1 MTQIPPFAALNT
13 HPSPRTLG
21 ELLGLPS
28 AAHGTPDAG
37 RSRGG
42 REGRIPLPLVRVEA
56 RVRIVGDCAVT
67 ELTEHYRNGHD
78 LPLDVTHLIPLPA
91 SGAVTGFTMRAGGR
105 VTRGVCKDS
114 AEARADFSSAL
125 ERGKTAAL
133 VTQVR
138 DDQHRI
144 GLANVPPRTDVAVT
158 LRIVERLR
166 VDDGRFEYRLP
177 TTVPVLHV
185 PGSDVIG
192 HDGPGWSPDTREAPD
207 ASHRTPPVLVGG
219 TIPLDLEVRLASGAT
234 AIEPSIALDRTDEP
248 DGTIVLRP
256 ATSASC
262 DGDVVLRFWG
272 RGERTTMRAYTDGER
287 TLVVI
292 DPPATRMRKLERVRE
307 AIFVLDHS
315 GSMHG
320 MPLAAAKAALAASI
334 KGLSPTDRVQVIA
347 FDTTHEAF
355 PDAPVAATKANV
367 RMVLAWL
374 NRIEARGGTRA
385 IPALQAACAAPQH
398 PGHVRTVLF
407 VTDGH
412 VANDREILGLT
423 RTFDPAVRLSAVG
436 IGMGP
441 QDAML
446 ARLARMGGGTHLN
459 VAGVPDEEEDEDDA
473 ETEEDEVRT
482 DVRIVGERI
491 EREIARFGATLLGP
505 IAFGLHEAGSP
516 APSPHGAEGGTSVDL
531 FAGRGATLF
540 LEGAR
545 TAVRIESVDG
555 AFRGECEVRP
565 SPVPLGELWARQV
578 IERLEDRRIAQPG
591 EADAID
597 ARIRELGIAHQVQ
610 TRLTSFVAVDEASQ
624 VHGAALE
631 IEQPVQALRDSG
643 IRASIA
649 PSAGN
654 LRMAP
659 IARPRALMRPDAAG
673 SQAGDRCEIHE
684 PRRHRAPAPRQAPPP
699 ATRTSP
705 KDRLRDDVQLALAGL
720 ELMSEDQYGPLLEC
734 LDADI
739 GFLESGPKPDTDPLI
754 VMLILVLMAFIR
766 KSEERSGAPRIPSLA
781 KHDFTTTG
789 TLWTQCMQALKP
801 MSRRKYWRDFITA
814 ARTGH
819 PAAMYRTAVVVVG
832 FE

>member
-13 HPSPRTLG
+13 HPSQRTLG

-28 AAHGTPDAG
+28 AAPGTPDADV
-37 RSRGG
+37 RGG
-42 REGRIPLPLVRVEA
+42 GRVGQITLPLVRVEA

-91 SGAVTGFTMRAGGR
+91 SGAVTGFSMRAGGR

-114 AEARADFSSAL
+114 KDARAEFSDAL

-144 GLANVPPRTDVAVT
+144 GLANVPPRTDVTVT
-158 LRIVERLR
+158 LHIVERLR

-185 PGSDVIG
+185 PGSNVIG
-192 HDGPGWSPDTREAPD
+192 HDGPGWSPDTDAAPD

-234 AIEPSIALDRTDEP
+234 AIEPSIALNRTDEP

-256 ATSASC
+256 ATAASC

-272 RGERTTMRAYTDGER
+272 RGERTTLRAFTDGDR

-292 DPPATRMRKLERVRE
+292 DPPATRVPKLERVRE

-315 GSMHG
+315 GSMDG
-320 MPLAAAKAALAASI
+320 MPLAAAKAALAAAI
-334 KGLSPTDRVQVIA
+334 AQLSPSDRVQVVA
-347 FDTTHEAF
+347 FESTHTVY

-367 RMVLAWL
+367 RKVLAWL
-374 NRIEARGGTRA
+374 NRIEAEGGTLA
-385 IPALQAACAAPQH
+385 IPALQAACTAPQH

-412 VANDREILGLT
+412 IADDQQILELT
-423 RTFDPAVRLSAVG
+423 RSFDPAVRLSAVG

-459 VAGVPDEEEDEDDA
+459 LAGAPEHEDEDA
-473 ETEEDEVRT
+473 ETEEDQVRANHRLT
-482 DVRIVGERI
+482 GSRI
-491 EREIARFGATLLGP
+491 EREIARFGTTLLGP

-516 APSPHGAEGGTSVDL
+516 APSPHGADGGTSVDL

-545 TAVRIESVDG
+545 TAVRIESTDG
-555 AFRGECEVRP
+555 AFHGECEVQP
-565 SPVPLGELWARQV
+565 SPVPLGALWARHA
-578 IERLEDRRIAQPG
+578 IERLEDRRIAYPR
-591 EADAID
+591 EAEAID
-597 ARIRELGIAHQVQ
+597 ARIRELGVAHQVQ

-631 IEQPVQALRDSG
+631 IEMPVQALRDSG
-643 IRASIA
+643 LRMNCAPPRAHY
-649 PSAGN
+649 
-654 LRMAP
+654 RMAP
-659 IARPRALMRPDAAG
+659 AARPRTLTRRDAAG
-673 SQAGDRCEIHE
+673 SQAGDRFDIDDACCNY
-684 PRRHRAPAPRQAPPP
+684 APAPRHAPPP
-699 ATRTSP
+699 APPTSP
-705 KDRLRDDVQLALAGL
+705 KDRLRDKIRFVLSAL
-720 ELMSEDQYGPLLEC
+720 ELVPADPYGPMLED
-734 LDADI
+734 LDSDV
-739 GFLESGPKPDTDPLI
+739 GFLESGPKPETDPLI
-754 VMLILVLMAFIR
+754 VMLILVLVATIR
-766 KSEERSGAPRIPSLA
+766 KSEDRSGASRSPSLA
-781 KHDFTTTG
+781 KHDLTTTG

-801 MSRRKYWRDFITA
+801 MSRRKYWKDFIAA
-814 ARTGH
+814 ARTADPVAMH
-819 PAAMYRTAVVVVG
+819 RAAEVVAVLA
-832 FE
+832 